1 VQPSDGEPPPSDEG
15 DAFINE
21 DLSGDSPDVSQ
32 ALALSIDLAPVLADE
47 RALVARAQ
55 QGDAGSI
62 ETLTRTY
69 FRMVDRMLFRML
81 GQRADHDDLVQT
93 VFLEMCR
100 SLSRFRNESS
110 FKTFLGGITTI
121 VARRAMRPL
130 AFDRRRA
137 ILDDETTFG
146 SDDPE
151 HAAQDRRR
159 IASLHRAIDSLSVD
173 HRVAFTLWALEG
185 LEPAVIA
192 EMTGTTMSAIRSRI
206 FYAQKHL
213 RTYAERDPVLAEWL
227 GGGDE
232 QPR

>member
-1 VQPSDGEPPPSDEG
+1 MSE
-15 DAFINE
+15 
-21 DLSGDSPDVSQ
+21 
-32 ALALSIDLAPVLADE
+32 ALAFSIDLAPDLADE
-47 RALVARAQ
+47 RTLVARARG
-55 QGDAGSI
+55 GDASSI

-100 SLSRFRNESS
+100 SLPKFRSESS

-137 ILDDETTFG
+137 VLDDDSIFG
-146 SDDPE
+146 SDNPE
-151 HAAQDRRR
+151 HATQDRRR
-159 IASLHRAIDSLSVD
+159 IASLHRALDSLSD
-173 HRVAFTLWALEG
+173 HHRVAFTLWALEG
-185 LEPAVIA
+185 LEPATIA
-192 EMTGTTMSAIRSRI
+192 EMTASTTSAIRSRI

-213 RTYAERDPVLAEWL
+213 RTFAESDPVLAEWL